1 MRRGSASLFPK
12 VFDASSLIEI
22 ERAKRIK
29 SLRSRRDEVIFPRP
43 VANEIA
49 RWRSPLK
56 KFIEKYPE
64 VIRELSPTE
73 QRRYLELR
81 RDPNID
87 KGEAAA
93 IAMAESR
100 GYPLVIDDKRAKR
113 KAEELGIRCLGWREF
128 VTGAV

>member
-1 MRRGSASLFPK
+1 MRRRTASRFPK

-22 ERAKRIK
+22 ERAKQIK
-29 SLRSRRDEVIFPRP
+29 SLRPRRDEVIFPRP
-43 VANEIA
+43 VADEV
-49 RWRSPLK
+49 RKGRSPLRR
-56 KFIEKYPE
+56 FIEKYPE
-64 VIRELSPTE
+64 VVTDLSPAE

-100 GYPLVIDDKRAKR
+100 RYPLVIDDKRA
-113 KAEELGIRCLGWREF
+113 
-128 VTGAV
+128 